1 MNNIRK
7 EFDAN
12 IDSTSND
19 YLHVSNVALVVPHE
33 FFFIESYCAILIK
46 VCINQSQKQLPEGVL

>member
-12 IDSTSND
+12 IDNTSND

-33 FFFIESYCAILIK
+33 FFSLK
-46 VCINQSQKQLPEGVL
+46 VIVLF